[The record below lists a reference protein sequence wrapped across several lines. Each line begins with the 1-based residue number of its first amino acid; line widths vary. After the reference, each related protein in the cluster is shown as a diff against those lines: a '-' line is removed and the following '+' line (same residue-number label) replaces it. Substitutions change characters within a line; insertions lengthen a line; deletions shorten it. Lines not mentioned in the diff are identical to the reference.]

1 MSRYGELEVTI
12 TSAKDLKNVNWRHGP
27 IRPYVVIWVDP
38 ARKLTTR
45 VDEEGDAF
53 PQWDQTLIVPL
64 NAPPSDSTLYID
76 VVQAGAKDD
85 VKPLIGSARLPL
97 RDVLDD
103 PRGGVRKLDLRRP
116 SGRPHGKITVE
127 ATLRGSNRYGAPDAY
142 RSGTQYGGARD
153 YEAPDPYRSSA
164 YRDPYDAPPPPP
176 TTYASPYAAAAVPAA
191 GYPYGGAPVAQPGYG
206 QPSYGQTQPAYGQ
219 TQPAY
224 GQTQSA
230 YGQGSYGGYGQQ
242 QADQPKKSKFGMGT
256 GLAVGAVAG
265 VLGGLALSEGV
276 DALENHISNEAAEK
290 VEDQEYYDGD
300 DVGDDDGGGW

>member
-12 TSAKDLKNVNWRHGP
+12 TSANDLKNVNWRHGP
-27 IRPYVVIWVDP
+27 LRPYVVIWVDP

-45 VDEEGDAF
+45 VDEEGDVF

-76 VVQAGAKDD
+76 VVHAGAKDD

-97 RDVLDD
+97 RDVLDH
-103 PRGGVRKLDLRRP
+103 PRGGVRKLELRRP

-127 ATLRGSNRYGAPDAY
+127 TTLRGSNRYGAPDAY
-142 RSGTQYGGARD
+142 RSGTPYGARD

-176 TTYASPYAAAAVPAA
+176 TAYASPYAAAAVPPV
-191 GYPYGGAPVAQPGYG
+191 GYPYGGAPAAQPGYG
-206 QPSYGQTQPAYGQ
+206 QPSYGQPQPAYGQ
-219 TQPAY
+219 P
-224 GQTQSA
+224 
-230 YGQGSYGGYGQQ
+230 SYGGYGQQ
-242 QADQPKKSKFGMGT
+242 QVDQPKKNKFGMGT

-276 DALENHISNEAAEK
+276 DALEDHIANEAADK

-300 DVGDDDGGGW
+300 DVGDDDGGW